1 MRRALQVIWWI
12 AVFLVLILT
21 TVSGAVSMTGGG
33 ERPSAAALLLALA
46 GAVWA
51 VGRRL
56 MDIVTIE
63 RLSD

>member
-1 MRRALQVIWWI
+1 MRRTVQVIWWI

-21 TVSGAVSMTGGG
+21 TIAGAVSLTAGG
-33 ERPSAAALLLALA
+33 ERPSAVALLLALA